1 MIKIVFKQLWNQR
14 RMNSWI
20 FIELVI
26 VSFFLWTV
34 IDPIYVLTA
43 NHLIDKGYD
52 GHNRYVVNVG
62 AYDDSNGNYREELDS
77 DSLNRKNYFRL
88 IQVIRDMPEVES
100 FSISTNSSFPNCGS
114 WNGARIYPDTA
125 LISKGEYTHVQ
136 WYQFVQRD
144 GSDLFRT
151 YGMKD
156 ARTGGD
162 IALPVDCGVRRGVF
176 VSAYLAQ
183 RLFGTID
190 VVGKKIYD
198 RNYDGREIV
207 GVFSDYVHQDYEQPY
222 PLLVYVD
229 SDLAETDLNWWYNL
243 VFKLKEGV
251 EADVFEQHFRKD
263 VAPRLSIG
271 NYYFKSLT
279 TFAELS
285 KDYAERSGKASK
297 LRLQY
302 ALGGFAL
309 LCIFLGMVG
318 TFWIRCNARRQ
329 EIGLMRS
336 LGATRAVI
344 CRQFL
349 LEAVLMVTSAFA
361 LAIPA
366 LIHYVHESGVYVVQG
381 AGTPVPNPVYWQNQL
396 VTHFCIVTVIS
407 YIILVAIALLG
418 TYIPASRAA
427 RILPADALRDE

>member
-1 MIKIVFKQLWNQR
+1 MIKIIFKQLWNQR

-26 VSFFLWTV
+26 VNFFLWTV

-52 GHNRYVVNVG
+52 GENRYVVNIG
-62 AYDDSNGNYREELDS
+62 AYDDSNGNYREELNS
-77 DSLNRKNYFRL
+77 DSLNRENYFRL
-88 IQVIRDMPEVES
+88 IQIIRDMPEVES
-100 FSISTNSSFPNCGS
+100 FSISTNWSFPNCGS
-114 WNGARIYPDTA
+114 WNGAHVYPDTA
-125 LISKGEYTHVQ
+125 LISKKEYTHVQ

-156 ARTGGD
+156 AHTGGD
-162 IALPVDCGVRRGVF
+162 IVLPVDCGVRRGVF

-207 GVFSDYVHQDYEQPY
+207 GVFSDYVHRDYEQPY

-251 EADVFEQHFRKD
+251 DADAFEQHFRED

-279 TFAELS
+279 TFAALS

-336 LGATRAVI
+336 LGATRVI
-344 CRQFL
+344 ICWQLL
-349 LEAVLMVTSAFA
+349 LEAVLLVTSAFA

-366 LIHYVHESGVYVVQG
+366 LIHYVHESGVYVVQVT
-381 AGTPVPNPVYWQNQL
+381 GTPVPNPVYWQNQL